1 MESSNTDVSPDN
13 EVIERS
19 AREPAVFAT
28 LYDRHATSVF
38 RYAAQRLGDHA
49 ADDVMS
55 ETFLV
60 AFEKRAA
67 YDLAVVDARPWLL
80 GIATRLMRKHVRL
93 EAVAWKGMSAD
104 LAAQI
109 VPDFIDLAGARMDA
123 QRLTRRLAKA
133 LQRLSEIDRD
143 TLLLYAWG
151 DLDYASIATAMQVP
165 VGTVRSR
172 LNRARRQLRRAAGI
186 ETIEQETEHGRA
198 DAAPQHA

>member
-1 MESSNTDVSPDN
+1 MSPDN

-28 LYDRHATSVF
+28 LYDRHARSVF

-60 AFEKRAA
+60 AFEKRAS
-67 YDLAVVDARPWLL
+67 YDVTVVDARPWLL
-80 GIATRLMRKHVRL
+80 GIATRLIRKHVRL

-109 VPDFIDLAGARMDA
+109 APDLVDLAGARIDA
-123 QRLTRRLAKA
+123 QRLTPRLAKA
-133 LQRLSEIDRD
+133 LRRLPEIDRD

-151 DLDYASIATAMQVP
+151 DLDYASIAAAMHVP

-172 LNRARRQLRRAAGI
+172 LNRARRLLRRAAGI
-186 ETIEQETEHGRA
+186 TTIEKETDHGRT
-198 DAAPQHA
+198 DTAPQHA

>member
-1 MESSNTDVSPDN
+1 MESSNTDMSPDN
-13 EVIERS
+13 DLIERS
-19 AREPAVFAT
+19 ARDPAVFAT
-28 LYDRHATSVF
+28 LYDRHAPSVF

-60 AFEKRAA
+60 AFERRSA
-67 YDLAVVDARPWLL
+67 YDLTVVDARPWLL

-93 EAVAWKGMSAD
+93 EATAWKGMTAD

-109 VPDFIDLAGARMDA
+109 VPDLIDLAGARIDA
-123 QRLTRRLAKA
+123 HRLTQRLAKA
-133 LQRLSEIDRD
+133 LRRLPEIDRD

-151 DLDYASIATAMQVP
+151 NLDYAAIATAMEVP

-186 ETIEQETEHGRA
+186 ETLEQETDPGRT
-198 DAAPQHA
+198 DTAPQHA

>member
-1 MESSNTDVSPDN
+1 MGSSNTDVSPDN

-19 AREPAVFAT
+19 AREPAVFAA

-60 AFEKRAA
+60 AFEKRAS
-67 YDLAVVDARPWLL
+67 YDVTVVDARPWLL

-93 EAVAWKGMSAD
+93 EALAWKGMSAE

-109 VPDFIDLAGARMDA
+109 APDFIDLAGARMDA

-151 DLDYASIATAMQVP
+151 DLDYASLAIAMQVP

>member
-1 MESSNTDVSPDN
+1 MSPDN

-19 AREPAVFAT
+19 VSEPAKFAM
-28 LYDRHATSVF
+28 LYDRHAPSVF

-60 AFEKRAA
+60 AFERRSA
-67 YDLAVVDARPWLL
+67 YDVTVVDARPWSL

-93 EAVAWKGMSAD
+93 EATAWKGMSAD
-104 LAAQI
+104 LAGQI
-109 VPDFIDLAGARMDA
+109 VPDLIDLTGARIDA
-123 QRLTRRLAKA
+123 QRLTRRLARA
-133 LQRLSEIDRD
+133 LRRLSEVDRD

-151 DLDYASIATAMQVP
+151 NLDYASIATAMEVP

-186 ETIEQETEHGRA
+186 ETLEQETDYGRT
-198 DAAPQHA
+198 DTAPQHS

>member
-1 MESSNTDVSPDN
+1 MSPDN

-19 AREPAVFAT
+19 IHEPAVFQA
-28 LYDRHATSVF
+28 LYERHSTSVY

-60 AFEKRAA
+60 AFDRRAA
-67 YDLAVVDARPWLL
+67 YDVTVQSARPWLL
-80 GIATRLMRKHVRL
+80 GIATRLIRKHARV
-93 EAVAWKGMSAD
+93 EAIAWKGMSAD
-104 LAAQI
+104 LAAQ
-109 VPDFIDLAGARMDA
+109 VTPDFIEQAGARIDA
-123 QRLTRRLAKA
+123 ERLTHRLTKALRRLPAA
-133 LQRLSEIDRD
+133 DRD

-151 DLDYASIATAMQVP
+151 DLDYAAIAQAMQVP

-172 LNRARRQLRRAAGI
+172 LNRARRKLRHAAAL
-186 ETIEQETEHGRA
+186 TSIEQETDHGRV

>member
-1 MESSNTDVSPDN
+1 MESSNTYMSPDN

-28 LYDRHATSVF
+28 LYDRHATKVF

-60 AFEKRAA
+60 AFERRAS
-67 YDLAVVDARPWLL
+67 YDLSVVDARPWLL
-80 GIATRLMRKHVRL
+80 GIATRLMRKHARV
-93 EAVAWKGMSAD
+93 EAIAWKGMTAD

-109 VPDFIDLAGARMDA
+109 VPDLIELAGARIDA
-123 QRLTRRLAKA
+123 QSLTRRLAKA
-133 LQRLSEIDRD
+133 LRRLPEIDRD

-151 DLDYASIATAMQVP
+151 DLDYASIAAAMEVP

-186 ETIEQETEHGRA
+186 DTIEQETDHGRT
-198 DAAPQHA
+198 DTAPQHA

>member
-1 MESSNTDVSPDN
+1 MSPDN

-19 AREPAVFAT
+19 VSEPAKFAM

-60 AFEKRAA
+60 AFERRSA
-67 YDLAVVDARPWLL
+67 YDVTVVDARPWLL

-93 EAVAWKGMSAD
+93 EATAWKGMTAD

-109 VPDFIDLAGARMDA
+109 VPDLIDLAGARIDA
-123 QRLTRRLAKA
+123 HRLTQRLAKA
-133 LQRLSEIDRD
+133 LRRLPEIDRD

-151 DLDYASIATAMQVP
+151 NLDYASIATAMEVP

-186 ETIEQETEHGRA
+186 ETLEQETDHGRT
-198 DAAPQHA
+198 DTAPQHA

>member
-1 MESSNTDVSPDN
+1 MSPAN

-19 AREPAVFAT
+19 ILEPAVFET
-28 LYDRHATSVF
+28 LYARHATSVY

-60 AFEKRAA
+60 AFDRRAA
-67 YDLAVVDARPWLL
+67 YDVTVQSARPWLL
-80 GIATRLMRKHVRL
+80 GIATRLIRRHARV

-104 LAAQI
+104 LAAQ
-109 VPDFIDLAGARMDA
+109 VAPDFIEQAGARIDA
-123 QRLTRRLAKA
+123 ERLTRRLKKA
-133 LQRLSEIDRD
+133 FRRLPAADRD

-151 DLDYASIATAMQVP
+151 DLDYASIAQAMQVP

-172 LNRARRQLRRAAGI
+172 LNRARRKLRRAAAL
-186 ETIEQETEHGRA
+186 TSIEQETDHGRA
-198 DAAPQHA
+198 DASPQHA

>member
-1 MESSNTDVSPDN
+1 
-13 EVIERS
+13 
-19 AREPAVFAT
+19 
-28 LYDRHATSVF
+28 
-38 RYAAQRLGDHA
+38 
-49 ADDVMS
+49 VMS

-60 AFEKRAA
+60 AFEKRAS
-67 YDLAVVDARPWLL
+67 YDPAVVDARPWLL

-109 VPDFIDLAGARMDA
+109 APDFIDLAGARMDA

-186 ETIEQETEHGRA
+186 ETIEQETEYGRA
-198 DAAPQHA
+198 DTAPQHA

>member
-1 MESSNTDVSPDN
+1 MESSNTVVSPDN

-28 LYDRHATSVF
+28 LFDRHATSVF

-60 AFEKRAA
+60 AFERRAA
-67 YDLAVVDARPWLL
+67 YDVTVVDARPWLL
-80 GIATRLMRKHVRL
+80 GIATLLMRKYVRL
-93 EAVAWKGMSAD
+93 EAVAWKGMTAD

-109 VPDFIDLAGARMDA
+109 VPDLIDLAGTRIDA
-123 QRLTRRLAKA
+123 KRLTLRLAKA
-133 LQRLSEIDRD
+133 LRRLSKIDRD

-151 DLDYASIATAMQVP
+151 DLDYASIAVAMQVP
-165 VGTVRSR
+165 VGTVRPR
-172 LNRARRQLRRAAGI
+172 LNRARRQLRRAAGT
-186 ETIEQETEHGRA
+186 ETLEQETDHGRTNTA
-198 DAAPQHA
+198 TQHA